1 MLELHRLYRDLR
13 DQVIAPPT
21 YSLFWLQTLS
31 FALTEAFQLESFLFV
46 LLDPFYQHLDA
57 LTLK

>member
-31 FALTEAFQLESFLFV
+31 FVLTKAFQLESFLFV

>member
-1 MLELHRLYRDLR
+1 MLELHRLYRDFR
-13 DQVIAPPT
+13 DQVIASPT

-31 FALTEAFQLESFLFV
+31 FVLTKAFQLESFLFV